1 MLDNLTLFNY
11 LKIIFYTMKKTLLI
25 GFLLTLFLQACA
37 EKSIPQETQVPQL
50 PLLTLEATDTVTTNT
65 YPGSIRGI
73 EDIEIRPQVS
83 GILESVSVDEG
94 AYVTKGQLLFKLND
108 LPFKEQLNSASAA
121 VSAAKSALLNTQ
133 LEIDKLTPLVANK
146 VVSDYQLKT
155 AQTAH
160 KIALSNLEQAQALA
174 ENAKI
179 NLNYTRIVA
188 PVTGYIGRLP
198 KRQGSLL
205 NPADLEALTTLS
217 NVEKVHVYFSLGE
230 LDFIH
235 FKNQHLG
242 IDLADK
248 IKNLPAVRLE
258 LADKSRY
265 EEEGRI
271 DVIDGQFDKN
281 TGAII
286 LRATFP
292 NPKRIL
298 RSGNTGKIQLDI
310 PQTNALLV
318 PQESTVEIQDKVFVF
333 YVDSSNKVV
342 KKPIDII
349 GRTAH
354 HYLIGSKLKAGD
366 RIVLKGFEKL
376 QDGMQIL
383 PETNAVANTQSPSKK

>member
-1 MLDNLTLFNY
+1 
-11 LKIIFYTMKKTLLI
+11 MKKTLLF
-25 GFLLTLFLQACA
+25 GFLLTLFLQGCV
-37 EKSIPQETQVPQL
+37 EKNTPQETALPQVPV
-50 PLLTLEATDTVTTNT
+50 LTLETSEAFTTNA

-73 EDIEIRPQVS
+73 QDIEIRPQVG
-83 GILESVSVDEG
+83 GILESVHIDEG

-108 LPFKEQLNSASAA
+108 LPFKEQLNSTIANASAA
-121 VSAAKSALLNTQ
+121 RATLLNTQ

-160 KIALSNLEQAQALA
+160 KIALSNLEQAQALV

-205 NPADLEALTTLS
+205 NPTDLEALTTLS
-217 NVEKVHVYFSLGE
+217 NVEKVYVYFSLGE

-235 FKNQHLG
+235 FKNQNIG
-242 IDLADK
+242 IDLEDK

-258 LADKSRY
+258 LADKSIY
-265 EEEGRI
+265 EETGVI

-298 RSGNTGKIQLDI
+298 RSGNTGKIQLNI
-310 PQTNALLV
+310 PHANALLV

-333 YVDSSNKVV
+333 YLDSTNKVV
-342 KKPIDII
+342 KKSIDII

-354 HYLIGSKLKAGD
+354 QYLIGTALKAGD

-383 PETNAVANTQSPSKK
+383 PATNAAVNTLSPSKK